1 MSAAIVI
8 AARVK
13 GIDVAKLWPVAK
25 VFATWS
31 LPRGSPQGKLEQHLD
46 NELAI
51 LKAMSKL
58 KLDKTSPMKHDIL
71 FTLARSQCEGDLYD
85 EAKETLKKVDLEN
98 DDVDK
103 DLKEMMNDLLSQ
115 IKNEKEWQ
123 EGKNFVNS
131 HLDSS
136 SSSDSDSDSD

>member
-58 KLDKTSPMKHDIL
+58 KLDKTSPIKHDIL
-71 FTLARSQCEGDLYD
+71 FTLARSQCEADLYD